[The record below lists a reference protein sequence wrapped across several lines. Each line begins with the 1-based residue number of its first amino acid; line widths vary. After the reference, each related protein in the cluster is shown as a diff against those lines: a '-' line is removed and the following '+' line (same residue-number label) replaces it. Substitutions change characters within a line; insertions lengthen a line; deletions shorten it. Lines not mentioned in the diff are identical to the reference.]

1 MTNGNCSMKINPK
14 HLDRFLDDEFV
25 PTPEPKLKKLRIKT
39 PEGGARK
46 PDRTKIRKAKR
57 EQTTDRK

>member
-1 MTNGNCSMKINPK
+1 MKINNTQ
-14 HLDRFLDDEFV
+14 LDMLMNEEDV
-25 PTPEPKLKKLRIKT
+25 PEKVVKLKKLRIKT
-39 PEGGARK
+39 PEGDARK